1 MYKIIATTKTSFT
14 KVLYNFVYTLDLVK
28 FLLMSECLASC
39 PLDVSPTFLDFL
51 SKLERVVS

>member
-1 MYKIIATTKTSFT
+1 MYKIIATTKTSFI

-39 PLDVSPTFLDFL
+39 PVDVSPIFFGFFIQI
-51 SKLERVVS
+51 KRVVS